1 MVKNTANVIGR
12 VRSSAFLRHNAI
24 YFFGSLAASAI
35 NYLYYPV
42 LGHLLKLADYGE
54 VQALVALSLQMAIFI
69 TVLSQVTVNVAA
81 TYNEMDKRR
90 VAFELEKLALFIS
103 LLVFIVGSIF
113 SWKLRDF
120 FNFSSIWPFIVLLVM
135 LVVTGPSSFRAAYLN
150 GHKKFGITA
159 LYNILIA
166 ASRLVFSVLFVL
178 IGWGAIGAI
187 FGLVI
192 AQILAFIYT
201 AYQAQKLGFGDVP
214 GLKYLSMPDLR
225 LVLPELK
232 YGLFVFASSMGITL
246 MSSMDIFVVKHY
258 FDVTTAGRYAGVSAV
273 ARILFILT
281 APIAQVLLPS
291 VRKTR
296 PARENYNYLIRSLA
310 LLTGIGGVVLL
321 GFTLLPHFVIGV
333 LMGGNYTPYSNLLP
347 MLSLAMF
354 MMSVLNL
361 IIYYHIALRHYQM
374 CVIVIAGM
382 VVTATLMALSHSS
395 LLLIIHNLVWGSVA
409 MLGLFLA
416 WGSWRAV
423 QAERS

>member
-24 YFFGSLAASAI
+24 YFFGSLIASAL
-35 NYLYYPV
+35 NYLYYPA

-54 VQALVALSLQMAIFI
+54 VQALVALSLQLAIFI

-81 TYNEMDKRR
+81 TYSENDKRR

-103 LLVFIVGSIF
+103 VLVLVIGSIF
-113 SWKLRDF
+113 SWKFRDF
-120 FNFSSIWPFIVLLVM
+120 FHFSSIWPFIVLLVL

-150 GHKKFGITA
+150 GHKKFGITS

-166 ASRLVFSVLFVL
+166 SSRLIFSALFVV

-187 FGLVI
+187 LGLVV
-192 AQILAFIYT
+192 AQILAFVYT

-258 FDVTTAGRYAGVSAV
+258 FDATTAGRYAGVSAV

-296 PARENYNYLIRSLA
+296 PAQENYNYLFRSLA
-310 LLTGIGGVVLL
+310 LLCGIGGVVLL
-321 GFTLLPHFVIGV
+321 GFTLLPRFVIGV
-333 LMGGNYTPYSNLLP
+333 LMGGNYTPYSHYLP

-361 IIYYHIALRHYQM
+361 IIYYYIALRRYQM
-374 CVIVIAGM
+374 CVIVISGM
-382 VVTATLMALSHSS
+382 VATAALMVFDHASLS
-395 LLLIIHNLVWGSVA
+395 LIIKNLVWGSTV
-409 MLGLFLA
+409 MFGLFLM
-416 WGSWRAV
+416 WGSWRAL